1 MDNYC
6 LILSPAT
13 PIPTVLTHTGNDK
26 MGIQSDRF
34 IKKYEQMKTI
44 IIGCAFALGF
54 ISQSLSAF
62 SQCEILHRLY
72 PDGSMFYY
80 IEPVNFYWTK
90 SKELKGGIETDLE
103 NYFLELQ
110 PSPFPEKPEG
120 RKLKDDLELRLSNDS
135 IYHLE
140 HFDTRYLD
148 HDTVMQLLY
157 LIDKK
162 NMDVFLNFD
171 VVSVKINL
179 LDSAGIR
186 TYVFKLH
193 KSAIREQLT
202 CLLKEKGKIK

>member
-1 MDNYC
+1 
-6 LILSPAT
+6 LILLIT
-13 PIPTVLTHTGNDK
+13 FIP
-26 MGIQSDRF
+26 
-34 IKKYEQMKTI
+34 MKAI
-44 IIGCAFALGF
+44 IIKCALALGF
-54 ISQSLSAF
+54 LSVSMSAF
-62 SQCEILHRLY
+62 SQCEILHRIY

-90 SKELKGGIETDLE
+90 SKELKGGIETDKE
-103 NYFLELQ
+103 NYYLELQ
-110 PSPFPEKPEG
+110 PAPFPGRHEG
-120 RKLKDDLELRLSNDS
+120 KKLKDDLELRLSNDS
-135 IYHLE
+135 IYNLE

-162 NMDVFLNFD
+162 KLNDFLNFD

-193 KSAIREQLT
+193 KAALREQLS
-202 CLLKEKGKIK
+202 CFLKEKEKSK